1 MKIEQN
7 KLNVVPLYDF
17 LDYND
22 ISSVI
27 RQSLPSN
34 TVRSKEPYP
43 SLTLPLVPPLVI
55 KPGVRPFFHKK
66 SRVDIKNESALPL
79 DVCRRS
85 QWHLAI
91 IYERLRGIHMR
102 DEAKTGGRVI
112 RVVVDGVV
120 AS

>member
-1 MKIEQN
+1 MDI
-7 KLNVVPLYDF
+7 VPLYDF
-17 LDYND
+17 LHHND
-22 ISSVI
+22 IISVI
-27 RQSLPSN
+27 RQGLPSN
-34 TVRSKEPYP
+34 TVRSKEPHP

-55 KPGVRPFFHKK
+55 KPGVRPLFHKK
-66 SRVDIKNESALPL
+66 SWVDIKNEGALPL

-91 IYERLRGIHMR
+91 IYERLRGIHVR

-120 AS
+120 AA